1 MTVLQYNPV
10 YFSSRVEEPS
20 APLQVD
26 PGSIRPLRLPGC
38 GSYVVE
44 LVTSGTALDP
54 LSVPHVDLFELY
66 RLYCDVGVD
75 RGARF
80 HVLRLGFFSDARIA
94 KTVARYLATY
104 FDAPRVVQ
112 VSAAEQERA
121 PQQRFVARKDVGAS
135 GPCATIELTAPRP
148 LPVAA
153 IKPKTTCPARE
164 KTFWS
169 RFIEFRRR

>member
-10 YFSSRVEEPS
+10 YFSSRMEEPS
-20 APLQVD
+20 AAPEVD
-26 PGSIRPLRLPGC
+26 PESVRPLRFPGC

-44 LVTSGTALDP
+44 LVASRTALDP
-54 LSVPHVDLFELY
+54 QSVPHVDLFELY
-66 RLYCDVGVD
+66 RLYSDIGVD

-94 KTVARYLATY
+94 KTVARYLETY

-121 PQQRFVARKDVGAS
+121 PKQRFVARRDVGAS
-135 GPCATIELTAPRP
+135 GPHAAIELTAPRP
-148 LPVAA
+148 LPVAP
-153 IKPKTTCPARE
+153 IEPKTTRPARE
-164 KTFWS
+164 KTFWL
-169 RFIEFRRR
+169 RLFELRRR